1 MRQKLYH
8 KTKLSEG
15 ETLDCRLEG
24 SKSSEHGERGNS
36 GIKDASDEALDR
48 NNILAQ
54 DEGDTDY
61 LKT

>member
-1 MRQKLYH
+1 MICRRNARLQARGINGWEH
-8 KTKLSEG
+8 K
-15 ETLDCRLEG
+15 
-24 SKSSEHGERGNS
+24 ERGNW

-54 DEGDTDY
+54 DEGGADY